1 MKTLTKKKKTGKNQK
16 IAQCCAKNSRIVAG
30 CHD

>member
-1 MKTLTKKKKTGKNQK
+1 MKTLIKPKSAEKCVT
-16 IAQCCAKNSRIVAG
+16 AQCCAKISSIVAG

>member
-1 MKTLTKKKKTGKNQK
+1 MKTLTHAKREEKCTA
-16 IAQCCAKNSRIVAG
+16 AQCCAKISSIVAG

>member
-1 MKTLTKKKKTGKNQK
+1 MKTLITVKREEKCTV
-16 IAQCCAKNSRIVAG
+16 AQCCAKISSIVAG